1 MLWVYLFKKERERDW
16 FRVKIYVH
24 LFVARAKTRSYEET
38 SQVGKEMQWGTGA
51 FHSVLDGQNAIKD
64 TQPV

>member
-1 MLWVYLFKKERERDW
+1 M
-16 FRVKIYVH
+16 KIYVH

-51 FHSVLDGQNAIKD
+51 FHSVLDQGHAAFLKLQIWV
-64 TQPV
+64 T